1 MQPDSEKDPAVLLP
15 YLLGRRLRAEEVY
28 EAFGLKKSTYYEN
41 LAKGTLT
48 TADRLIAVAR
58 HFGLN
63 PVNLLIYYGHITREN
78 LFTATV
84 EVVQSAEEVAELGK
98 SLATSGRRGLLD
110 RLINVELARQPGIN
124 PL

>member
-58 HFGLN
+58 YFDIN
-63 PVNLLIYYGHITREN
+63 PVSLLVRYGHITMEN
-78 LFTATV
+78 VVAETA
-84 EVVQSAEEVAELGK
+84 EVIKHAEEAGTLGK
-98 SLATSGRRGLLD
+98 SLTMRGRRGILD
-110 RLINVELARQPGIN
+110 RLLDVELGRQPGVT

>member
-28 EAFGLKKSTYYEN
+28 EAFGLKRSTYYEN

-48 TADRLIAVAR
+48 TADRLIAAAK

-63 PVNLLIYYGHITREN
+63 PVNLLISYNHITMEN
-78 LFTATV
+78 VVTATA
-84 EVVQSAEEVAELGK
+84 EVIQSAEEAGALGK
-98 SLATSGRRGLLD
+98 SLATQGRRRILD
-110 RLINVELARQPGIN
+110 RLLDMDLVRQPGVN